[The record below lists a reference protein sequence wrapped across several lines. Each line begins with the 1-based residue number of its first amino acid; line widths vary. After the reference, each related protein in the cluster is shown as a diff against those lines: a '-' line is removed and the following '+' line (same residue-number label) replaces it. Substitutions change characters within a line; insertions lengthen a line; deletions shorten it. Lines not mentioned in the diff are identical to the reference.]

1 MDIDKIRSETPGC
14 AHVSHFN
21 NAGSALM
28 PQPVIDAQQEYLTH
42 EINYGGY
49 EAAEKF
55 AGRLKDTYANI
66 AELIHAKPHE
76 IAVVESATVAW
87 GKAFFSINFQPGDR
101 IVTAMAEYASNYI
114 NYLQVAKTHQ
124 IEIEVI
130 ANDEH
135 GQISVKALEELLEE
149 DKVNQASGNAKK
161 GKIKLISIT
170 HIPTNGG
177 LVNPAEKVGKLAKK
191 HGILYLLDACQSVG
205 QMPVDVQKIG
215 CDMLSATGRKYL
227 RAPRGTGFLYVS
239 ENIMADMEPKVIDMT
254 SAEWVTKDS
263 YTIRPDAIR
272 FENFEYN
279 HAAKAGLSAAVKY
292 ALDLGIDN
300 IWKRT
305 QYLANLL
312 RQNLTEIPNIIIQ
325 DLGEVKCGIVSLSI
339 SGIKTDFIKQKLKE
353 KNINISLTSESG
365 TLLDMQDRKLNQMIR
380 ASVHYYNTEKEIDIF
395 CGEIKK
401 IILLYSR
408 IEH

>member
-1 MDIDKIRSETPGC
+1 MNIDKLRSETPGC

-55 AGRLKDTYANI
+55 ANRLKETYANI
-66 AELIHAKPHE
+66 AELINAKPHE
-76 IAVVESATVAW
+76 IAVTESATVAW
-87 GKAFFSINFQPGDR
+87 GKAFFSLNFEPGDR

-114 NYLQVAKTHQ
+114 NYLQVEKNHQ
-124 IEIEVI
+124 IQIEVVP
-130 ANDEH
+130 NDEH
-135 GQISVKALEELLEE
+135 GQISIEALEKLLKE
-149 DKVNQASGNAKK
+149 DKSSKTKK

-191 HGILYLLDACQSVG
+191 YNVLYLLDACQSVG

-227 RAPRGTGFLYVS
+227 RAPRGTGFLYVN
-239 ENIMADMEPKVIDMT
+239 ENILTEMEPKVIDMT
-254 SAEWVTKDS
+254 SAEWVAKDA

-279 HAAKAGLSAAVKY
+279 HAAKAGLSAAVRY
-292 ALDLGIDN
+292 ALDLGIGN

-305 QYLANLL
+305 QHLANLL
-312 RQNLTEIPNIIIQ
+312 RQP
-325 DLGEVKCGIVSLSI
+325 
-339 SGIKTDFIKQKLKE
+339 FIRD
-353 KNINISLTSESG
+353 S
-365 TLLDMQDRKLNQMIR
+365 
-380 ASVHYYNTEKEIDIF
+380 
-395 CGEIKK
+395 
-401 IILLYSR
+401 
-408 IEH
+408 